1 MISRPSLPLTRLA
14 AGVLAALTPVSAHAQ
29 AQAQTLTSPEGMRF
43 VWNRGPEAASCAEAS
58 EVEADVVKRLGW
70 NPFSPDGKSSIECH
84 VTREDGVWT
93 AAIEERDEQGA
104 RAGYRVV
111 TSPAE
116 SCASL
121 GSAVG
126 LAIALIVRSRGAT
139 PPPPPPPA
147 VIPTPPPCP
156 PCKQEIPEKEGVR
169 ASWSVS
175 GIGAIGVLPKAA
187 FGASLDAA
195 VSLSRSVSLAA
206 DVSFLPEV
214 SETSSL
220 GEFGFGAT
228 WGTLGACYD
237 VEFGADV
244 GMSGCVS
251 AMVGTMHVA
260 VYEPTPV
267 KGGAHVFAGATAGP
281 ALRWRF
287 APPAHLAL
295 GVDGFFPFKRTSFLV
310 EDAGTTES
318 LYEQPAAGV
327 LFTLGVGV
335 SP

>member
-1 MISRPSLPLTRLA
+1 
-14 AGVLAALTPVSAHAQ
+14 
-29 AQAQTLTSPEGMRF
+29 
-43 VWNRGPEAASCAEAS
+43 
-58 EVEADVVKRLGW
+58 
-70 NPFSPDGKSSIECH
+70 
-84 VTREDGVWT
+84 
-93 AAIEERDEQGA
+93 
-104 RAGYRVV
+104 
-111 TSPAE
+111 
-116 SCASL
+116 
-121 GSAVG
+121 
-126 LAIALIVRSRGAT
+126 
-139 PPPPPPPA
+139 
-147 VIPTPPPCP
+147 
-156 PCKQEIPEKEGVR
+156 
-169 ASWSVS
+169 
-175 GIGAIGVLPKAA
+175 VLPKAA